1 MANRREWEQYSSSN
15 PFRCRRTYAP
25 FRARNMSKKNSIDGG
40 CLCGACRY
48 RSVGEPINVRAC
60 HCHRCQKATGSSF
73 YARVMVPL
81 DSLVRSGP
89 VRFFDAGTGVRRG
102 FCSEC
107 GTTLFSERRSANAIG
122 LTRWLASIFRGSA
135 SVSCVLPP
143 ALARGLTSPRTSPH
157 AASRCQSRSRRISG
171 GLCSS
176 ERPA

>member
-1 MANRREWEQYSSSN
+1 
-15 PFRCRRTYAP
+15 
-25 FRARNMSKKNSIDGG
+25 MSKKNSIDGG

-122 LTRWLASIFRGSA
+122 LTMGSLDQPDSFVPTKHIWIASKQRWLKFDDG
-135 SVSCVLPP
+135 LPQYFEGPP
-143 ALARGLTSPRTSPH
+143 A
-157 AASRCQSRSRRISG
+157 
-171 GLCSS
+171 
-176 ERPA
+176 